1 MNKIRFTASS
11 SSTTTTKSFNSIIN
25 RLSSHGSYHGV
36 LLTYISMLNSNT
48 PPDSYTFPSLLKA
61 CTSLNLFSVGLCIHQ
76 HIILHGFSSDS
87 YTASSLINFYAK
99 FGHTRNAC
107 KVFDKTP
114 NRDVVAWTAIIGC
127 YCRGGDVDNAFSMY
141 NEMRWNGVEPSPV
154 TFLSLLSGALEVVQV
169 QALHGSAVLY
179 GFVSDVALGN
189 SLLNAYT
196 KCGSIVDAR
205 DLFELMDQRD
215 QISWNSLI
223 SGYAQLGNVE
233 EILELLYRMRTE
245 NFGPD
250 QQTFV
255 SLVTAVAAE
264 SKLDLGRVVHGQILR
279 GGVDSDAH
287 VETALMI
294 MYLKYGNCDAAYRIF
309 EGVYEKDVVLWTA
322 MISGLVQNNYAEKA
336 LIVFYQMLKSRV
348 DPSTA
353 TITSALAA
361 CAHLGAFHLGASI
374 HAYILRQGLA
384 MDVPA
389 ENSLVTMYAK
399 CGHLGQSCAVFERM
413 DKKDLVSWNAIIA
426 GCAQNDH
433 LSKALFFF
441 TKMRLTLQKPD
452 SLTVV
457 TLLQASASTGAPHQG
472 KWIHNFVIRSCL
484 RPCILVDTALVGMY
498 CKCGDLDAAVKCFRL
513 MLQWDLI
520 SWSTIIAGYG
530 SHGKGKIALC
540 MYFELLHSGIEPN
553 KVVFLSILSACSH
566 NGLVDQ
572 GLSIF
577 HSMFRDFGIQPELE
591 HRACVVDLLCRAG
604 RVEEAYNFY
613 KGNFPEPAV
622 DVLSMILDACRA
634 NDNLELGEIIAQDV
648 IMLRPVSAGNYVQ
661 IAHCYASM
669 SQWNGVGEAWNQMRS
684 LGLRKLPGWSFID
697 LHGRVTTFFS
707 GQNSHPKFEEIVAT
721 LKALSW
727 GNSEVCINFK
737 MNEIHDMLF
746 FETQVLD

>member
-1 MNKIRFTASS
+1 MNKIRSTASS
-11 SSTTTTKSFNSIIN
+11 STKSFNYIIS
-25 RLSSHGSYHGV
+25 RLSSQGSYHEI
-36 LLTYISMLNSNT
+36 LFTYTSMLNSKT

-61 CTSLNLFSVGLCIHQ
+61 CTSLNLFSLGLSIHQ
-76 HIILHGFSSDS
+76 HIILGGFSSDS
-87 YTASSLINFYAK
+87 YTASSLISFYAK
-99 FGHTRNAC
+99 FGHTTNAC

-127 YCRGGDVDNAFSMY
+127 YCRGGDVDNAFAMY
-141 NEMRWNGVEPSPV
+141 NEMRCDGVEPSPV
-154 TFLSLLSGALEVVQV
+154 TFLSLLSGALEVVDV
-169 QALHGSAVLY
+169 QALHGCAVLY
-179 GFVSDVALGN
+179 GFVSNLSLGN

-196 KCGSIVDAR
+196 KCGSIVEAR
-205 DLFELMDQRD
+205 DFFEWMDQRD

-233 EILELLYRMRTE
+233 EILQLLYRMKTE
-245 NFGPD
+245 SSGLD
-250 QQTFV
+250 QKTFV
-255 SLVTAVAAE
+255 SLVTAIAAQ

-279 GGVDSDAH
+279 GGFDSDAH

-294 MYLKYGNCDAAYRIF
+294 MYLKCGDCDAAFQIF

-322 MISGLVQNNYAEKA
+322 MISGLVQNNYADKA
-336 LIVFYQMLKSRV
+336 LIIFNQMLKSRV

-361 CAHLGAFHLGASI
+361 CAQTGAFDLGTSF
-374 HAYILRQGLA
+374 HAYMLRHGLA
-384 MDVPA
+384 IDIPA
-389 ENSLVTMYAK
+389 ENSLVSMYAK
-399 CGHLGQSCAVFERM
+399 CGHLEQSCAVIERM

-426 GCAQNDH
+426 GCAQNGH

-441 TKMRLTLQKPD
+441 NKMRLTLQKPD

-457 TLLQASASTGAPHQG
+457 TLLQASASTGALHQG
-472 KWIHNFVIRSCL
+472 KWIHNVLIRTCL
-484 RPCILVDTALVGMY
+484 RPCILVDTALVDMY
-498 CKCGDLDAAVKCFRL
+498 CKCGDLDAAVKCFRV
-513 MLQWDLI
+513 MLKRDLI

-540 MYFELLHSGIEPN
+540 MYLELLHSGIEPN

-577 HSMFRDFGIQPELE
+577 HSMSREFEIQPELE
-591 HRACVVDLLCRAG
+591 HRACIVDLLCRAG

-622 DVLSMILDACRA
+622 DVLSILLDACRA
-634 NDNLELGEIIAQDV
+634 SDNLELGEIIAQDV
-648 IMLRPVSAGNYVQ
+648 IKLRPSSAGCYVQ
-661 IAHCYASM
+661 VAHCYASM

-697 LHGRVTTFFS
+697 LHGTVTTFFS
-707 GQNSHPKFEEIVAT
+707 GQNSHPKLEEIVAT

-727 GNSEVCINFK
+727 KTSEVCINLK

-746 FETQVLD
+746 